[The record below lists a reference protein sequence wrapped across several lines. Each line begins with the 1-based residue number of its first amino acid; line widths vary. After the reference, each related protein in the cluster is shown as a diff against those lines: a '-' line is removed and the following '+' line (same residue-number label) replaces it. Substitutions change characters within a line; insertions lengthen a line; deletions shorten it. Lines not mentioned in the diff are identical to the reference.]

1 MPGKKFCNDKIRI
14 ADFFTHPLLTERWET
29 RSYNMDEDHKKEEQ
43 IKQEMIDL
51 LMEKIR
57 GCLSERVYDYG
68 NDPRN
73 CGTMEKPDG
82 YAKIKG
88 PCGDTMEMFLK
99 VRNDKIMDI
108 SYTTDGCVTS
118 HAAGSAATV
127 MAKGKTV
134 RECIRIN
141 QSSILDHLGGMPK
154 DSEHCALLAANTFH
168 KALRD
173 YAIGKKK

>member
-1 MPGKKFCNDKIRI
+1 MN
-14 ADFFTHPLLTERWET
+14 
-29 RSYNMDEDHKKEEQ
+29 EEQ
-43 IKQEMIDL
+43 IKKEMIDL
-51 LMEKIR
+51 LMDKIT
-57 GCLSERVYDYG
+57 GGLSEKVVDYG
-68 NDPRN
+68 THPRN
-73 CGTMEKPDG
+73 YGGLDKPDG

-88 PCGDTMEMFLK
+88 PCGDTMEIFLK
-99 VRNDKIMDI
+99 VRNDKIEDI
-108 SYTTDGCVTS
+108 SYTTDGCTTS

-127 MAKGKTV
+127 MAKGKPV

-141 QSSILDHLGGMPK
+141 QSSILEHLRGMPK